1 MKRRKILIIAERG
14 SELAAALCPWLR
26 KKGYQF
32 QAVDNLEDIVI
43 SLIPMNRISVLLLDA
58 TVSDGFL
65 CVDIAIVKR
74 LFGNV
79 PIVVV
84 TEKNDPEK
92 EKRIR
97 KEGIFYY
104 HVKAFGM
111 NDLKAAISCAIQFA
125 IQSDLPRE

>member
-1 MKRRKILIIAERG
+1 MKRRKIVIIAERG
-14 SELAAALCPWLR
+14 SELAAVLYPWLR
-26 KKGYQF
+26 EKGCRF
-32 QAVDNLEDIVI
+32 QAVDNLEEIVI
-43 SLIPMNRISVLLLDA
+43 SLIPTNRISVLLLDA
-58 TVSDGFL
+58 TLGDGFL
-65 CVDIAIVKR
+65 CENIAIVKK

-79 PIVVV
+79 PIVVII
-84 TEKNDPEK
+84 EKNDPEK